1 MNQSTLEVTIRQETK
16 DDQPEVYAINTQA
29 FGQEGEAM
37 LVDRLRKTPSF
48 VPELSLVATSGDRL
62 VGHILFSIISISDGN
77 GNKVESLA
85 LAPMAVR
92 PEFQQQGIG
101 GQLIQNGLK
110 KARELKYTSVIVLG
124 HEHYY
129 PKFGFLPAEKWD
141 IQSPYDVPSSFFMA
155 VELIPDGLKD
165 VNGMVQYPK
174 EFEGV

>member
-1 MNQSTLEVTIRQETK
+1 MNQSTLGVTIRQETK

-85 LAPMAVR
+85 LAPMAVK
-92 PEFQQQGIG
+92 PEFQQQLAEARAELLQQAMENPESLALTAAAAKSTGKPDAAGLLADLVEAIAAGKGI
-101 GQLIQNGLK
+101 
-110 KARELKYTSVIVLG
+110 A
-124 HEHYY
+124 
-129 PKFGFLPAEKWD
+129 
-141 IQSPYDVPSSFFMA
+141 QSKGA
-155 VELIPDGLKD
+155 T
-165 VNGMVQYPK
+165 Q
-174 EFEGV
+174 

>member
-85 LAPMAVR
+85 LAPMAVK
-92 PEFQQQGIG
+92 PEFQQQLAEARTELLQQALVVVSVLIAGAAAEAGAIFRCRGQDHPIG
-101 GQLIQNGLK
+101 LAHVGRQKGPAMTGRHHDHGGHRTATGAQH
-110 KARELKYTSVIVLG
+110 SV
-124 HEHYY
+124 E
-129 PKFGFLPAEKWD
+129 
-141 IQSPYDVPSSFFMA
+141 
-155 VELIPDGLKD
+155 
-165 VNGMVQYPK
+165 
-174 EFEGV
+174 

>member
-1 MNQSTLEVTIRQETK
+1 MQVTIRQETK
-16 DDQPEVYAINTQA
+16 DDLPEVYAINTQA
-29 FGQEGEAM
+29 FGQESEAM
-37 LVDRLRKTPSF
+37 LVDRLRKNALF
-48 VPELSLVATSGDRL
+48 VPELSLVATIDDRL
-62 VGHILFSIISISDGN
+62 VGHILFSTINIIDSN
-77 GNKVESLA
+77 GNEVESLA

-92 PEFQQQGIG
+92 PEFQRQSIG
-101 GQLIQNGLK
+101 GQLIQSGLK

-129 PKFGFLPAEKWD
+129 PKFGFLPAEKWN

-155 VELIPDGLKD
+155 LELIPDGLKD

>member
-1 MNQSTLEVTIRQETK
+1 MKVLFAGPSL
-16 DDQPEVYAINTQA
+16 YGQA
-29 FGQEGEAM
+29 P
-37 LVDRLRKTPSF
+37 D
-48 VPELSLVATSGDRL
+48 
-62 VGHILFSIISISDGN
+62 
-77 GNKVESLA
+77 LA
-85 LAPMAVR
+85 GLDKK

-101 GQLIQNGLK
+101 GQLVQHGLN

-129 PKFGFLPAEKWD
+129 PKFGFLPAEKWN